1 MSSDL
6 VRQPVHKRH
15 IRRSDQFGAA
25 LRSVRLHHGMTQAEV
40 AEKARVT
47 RKWLSQ
53 VENGKRTA
61 ELGLV
66 CRVVDILG
74 CEIHLVTVSEPS
86 FDLEA
91 HVAALA
97 DSGLEP

>member
-1 MSSDL
+1 M
-6 VRQPVHKRH
+6 
-15 IRRSDQFGAA
+15 
-25 LRSVRLHHGMTQAEV
+25 RLHHGMTQAEL
-40 AEKARVT
+40 AEKAQVT

-66 CRVVDILG
+66 CRLVDVLG
-74 CEIHLVTVSEPS
+74 HEIQLVPVAAPS

-91 HVAALA
+91 HIEALA
-97 DSGLEP
+97 SSEVEL

>member
-1 MSSDL
+1 
-6 VRQPVHKRH
+6 
-15 IRRSDQFGAA
+15 
-25 LRSVRLHHGMTQAEV
+25 MTQADL
-40 AEKARVT
+40 AEKAQVT

-66 CRVVDILG
+66 CRVVSILG
-74 CEIHLVTVSEPS
+74 YEMQLVPAAAPS

-91 HVAALA
+91 HIAALT
-97 DSGLEP
+97 SSEVEL